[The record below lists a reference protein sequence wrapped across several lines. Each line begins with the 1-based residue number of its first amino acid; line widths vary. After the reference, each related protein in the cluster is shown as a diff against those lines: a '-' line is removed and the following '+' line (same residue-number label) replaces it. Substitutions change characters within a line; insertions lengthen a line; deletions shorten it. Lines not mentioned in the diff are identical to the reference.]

1 MEGIL
6 FLAAHLK
13 ADVGIYLIIMCSTPE
28 SVKLSLHTL
37 RHLLIYQL
45 TFIIDAVELEL
56 VRGMRPIDGLVDISI
71 ALRV

>member
-13 ADVGIYLIIMCSTPE
+13 ANVGINLIIMCSTPE

-37 RHLLIYQL
+37 RDLFIDQL
-45 TFIIDAVELEL
+45 TFIIDAIELEL
-56 VRGMRPIDGLVDISI
+56 VRDMRPIDGLVDISI
-71 ALRV
+71 ALWV